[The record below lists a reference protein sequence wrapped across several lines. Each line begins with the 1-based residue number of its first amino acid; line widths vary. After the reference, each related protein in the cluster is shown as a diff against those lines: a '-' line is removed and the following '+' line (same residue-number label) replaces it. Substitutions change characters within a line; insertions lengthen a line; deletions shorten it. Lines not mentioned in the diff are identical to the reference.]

1 MNLLP
6 KKARTVAEL
15 AAALATLDAE
25 IASADSALPALEHA
39 LDEAMLAGAG
49 ETAAL
54 TAVQDAKASLAAL
67 HTRRAA
73 LERAQAVA
81 ASLEHADTLQ
91 ARVDAARELAATH
104 AKALVAYDKAARN
117 VVSASAE
124 ITRLEAA
131 LRSAQKAIENMGGEP
146 VGWKSAE
153 HVAQDLHLPSSDAGE
168 LPHLQA
174 TPRFD
179 GRLHALADQLAVS
192 RGQSVRVAAAAL
204 GLFRKQ

>member
-6 KKARTVAEL
+6 KKARTAADL

-25 IASADSALPALEHA
+25 IAAADSALPALEHA

-81 ASLEHADTLQ
+81 ASLEHAETLQ

-104 AKALVAYDKAARN
+104 AKALVAYDKAAR
-117 VVSASAE
+117 VVMAASAE
-124 ITRLEAA
+124 ITRLESA
-131 LRSAQKAIENMGGEP
+131 LRSAQREVEAMGGEP

-153 HVAQDLHLPSSDAGE
+153 HVAQDLHLPSADAGA
-168 LPHLQA
+168 LPHQQA
-174 TPRFD
+174 TPRVD
-179 GRLHALADQLAVS
+179 GRLFALTDQLAVS
-192 RGQSVRVAAAAL
+192 RGQSLRLAASAI